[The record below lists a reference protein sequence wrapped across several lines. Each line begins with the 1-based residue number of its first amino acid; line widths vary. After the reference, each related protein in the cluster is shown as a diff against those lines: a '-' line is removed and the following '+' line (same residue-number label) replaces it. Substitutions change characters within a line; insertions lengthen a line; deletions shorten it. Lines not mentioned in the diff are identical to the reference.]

1 MRYGNM
7 KSLRIL
13 GGGYQLQRL
22 LYDVLLVNLYL
33 ALPLRLHYYHPLQP
47 GAYHQRWRKPLY
59 ADLAKHSIRYFFLG
73 VTPCPNCQTCLPS
86 A

>member
-1 MRYGNM
+1 M

-13 GGGYQLQRL
+13 GGLIPGAAL

-33 ALPLRLHYYHPLQP
+33 TLPLRLHYYHPLHP

-59 ADLAKHSIRYFFLG
+59 ADLAKLPIRYFFPG
-73 VTPCPNCQTCLPS
+73 VTPCPNCQTCLPT